1 MSIFRKNITFKEIC
15 IAYLPSVLWA
25 TLIFTFSSQ
34 TTLPGFEESAYDFIL
49 KKTAHIAVYL
59 ILYLLV
65 FRSVTLTSD
74 EKNKKLLLWLP
85 VTICLLYA
93 ITDEFHQSLVPG
105 RYSTIRDIGYDMLGV
120 SIAFL
125 KKFGYI

>member
-15 IAYLPSVLWA
+15 IAYLPSILWA

-49 KKTAHIAVYL
+49 KKMAHIAVYL

>member
-1 MSIFRKNITFKEIC
+1 MKIFKKDLTFIKIFN
-15 IAYLPSVLWA
+15 AYLPPVLWA
-25 TLIFTFSSQ
+25 VLIFVFSSQ

-49 KKTAHIAVYL
+49 KKTAHIGVYL

-65 FRSVTLTSD
+65 LRSVKLTI
-74 EKNKKLLLWLP
+74 KNKYDKLIIWLP
-85 VTICLLYA
+85 ILICLLYA
-93 ITDEFHQSLVPG
+93 TSDEFHQSLVPG

-125 KKFGYI
+125 KKYSYI